1 MQGLQLCS
9 AAQRRAHKEH
19 ALTFACIQTSFFFF
33 FWANIAG
40 IILLIMTVLVV
51 VLMTF
56 RASFFPSFFI
66 LGSKYQIF
74 GWAQSLLWCSW
85 KENTRANNKPSQS
98 ITTNTNKAQ
107 SESTELTLHQSRI
120 PPASSLLVKQSVPDA
135 WINVATNNSN
145 MSDCERCHALPYAPL
160 KKNGMLMWLNMRSHY
175 CWQGLTSLTAPC

>member
-1 MQGLQLCS
+1 M
-9 AAQRRAHKEH
+9 HTNK
-19 ALTFACIQTSFFFF
+19 FFLFF

-40 IILLIMTVLVV
+40 IILLIMMVLVV